1 MKLSKKTDNVPKIT
15 ALANRKEFI
24 LYSSHAKALSAPPPV
39 LFAPRTSSGGGRLV
53 QGKAR
58 ETPLKI
64 LGHLVALFVQPTCPT
79 GVSINGD
86 PPGSAGRLRTL
97 PARGSSGSSPAGPRP
112 PPPRRGAAGS
122 KLPCPPPAGRGVS
135 NGAAC
140 PGRGHARLAARS
152 RGRAR
157 SGQAGRAPT
166 MSLHKRERRG
176 ARAPD

>member
-1 MKLSKKTDNVPKIT
+1 MLYLLYTQEHSASKSEGIHSLLFPRQGAFRSPTGSFRAPYILWRRKACSGKGKRDPAQNPGALGSALRAANVPNWRLNKRRPARLGRPT
-15 ALANRKEFI
+15 QDAPGSGELRI
-24 LYSSHAKALSAPPPV
+24 LSRRP
-39 LFAPRTSSGGGRLV
+39 
-53 QGKAR
+53 
-58 ETPLKI
+58 ETP
-64 LGHLVALFVQPTCPT
+64 T
-79 GVSINGD
+79 
-86 PPGSAGRLRTL
+86 
-97 PARGSSGSSPAGPRP
+97 PAP
-112 PPPRRGAAGS
+112 GAAGS
-122 KLPCPPPAGRGVS
+122 KVPCPPPAGRGVS